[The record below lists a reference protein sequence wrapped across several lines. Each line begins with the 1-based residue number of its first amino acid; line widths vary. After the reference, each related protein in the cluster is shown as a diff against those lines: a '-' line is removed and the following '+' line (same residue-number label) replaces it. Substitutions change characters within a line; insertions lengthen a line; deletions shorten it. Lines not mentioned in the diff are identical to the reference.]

1 MKKLAPERKSDREFA
16 IKILNSW
23 PIHKSDTEF
32 KVEIRNY
39 SEVKVYS
46 QYKKRKQRIRIVNS

>member
-32 KVEIRNY
+32 KVKIRNY

-46 QYKKRKQRIRIVNS
+46 HCKKRKQ